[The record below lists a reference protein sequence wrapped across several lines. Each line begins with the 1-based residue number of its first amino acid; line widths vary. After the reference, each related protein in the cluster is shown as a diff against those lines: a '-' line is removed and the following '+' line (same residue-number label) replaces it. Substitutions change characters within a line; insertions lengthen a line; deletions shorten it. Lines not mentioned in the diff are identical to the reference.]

1 MKFLWGWVAVCGVAV
16 GCGTDASN
24 AADPRERCEQ
34 LRERLVSIQMQNVTA
49 DLEQHRAAYR
59 AALDDRFLA
68 RCVDEMPA
76 DERDCALAANDAAAL
91 ASCHTN

>member
-1 MKFLWGWVAVCGVAV
+1 
-16 GCGTDASN
+16 
-24 AADPRERCEQ
+24 
-34 LRERLVSIQMQNVTA
+34 MQNVTA

-76 DERDCALAANDAAAL
+76 DERDCALAAKNAAAL
-91 ASCHTN
+91 VACHSN